1 MITDAA
7 TTEAVFVHHL
17 QVLMT
22 GNVDNILSDYTEDS
36 IVFSPQGMFRGLD
49 QIRGFF
55 TFALSILTPE
65 AMANFK
71 VIQQS
76 VDGEFA
82 YICWSAAPAVIVG
95 GDTFCIRGG
104 KIVMQSFAGYI
115 PS

>member
-22 GNVDNILSDYTEDS
+22 GNVDNILSDYTEDP
-36 IVFSPQGMFRGLD
+36 IVFPCSMFRGLD
-49 QIRGFF
+49 QICGFF

-82 YICWSAAPAVIVG
+82 YICWSAWL
-95 GDTFCIRGG
+95 RR
-104 KIVMQSFAGYI
+104 
-115 PS
+115 